1 MVRGG
6 DPKKP
11 RGKMS
16 SYAFFVQTCREE
28 HKKKHPDAGVNFAE
42 FSKKCAERWK
52 TMSPKEKLKFEEKAK
67 EDKVRWE
74 KEMKNYEP
82 PTGAKKQKRKKD
94 PNAPKR
100 PPSAFFVFCADWR
113 PKIKEE
119 NPGATIGDI
128 ARKLGVRWN
137 ATAANDK
144 VPYEKRAGKLKER
157 YEADLAAYRAKTKP
171 ESTKKA
177 STAKVEKKK
186 VEEEDDEEDDDEEE
200 DEEEEEEEEEDDDDD
215 DD

>member
-28 HKKKHPDAGVNFAE
+28 HKKKHPDASVNFSE

-52 TMSPKEKLKFEEKAK
+52 MMTNKEKTKFEEKAK
-67 EDKVRWE
+67 EDKLRWE
-74 KEMKNYEP
+74 KEMQNYVP
-82 PTGAKKQKRKKD
+82 PTGAKKIKRKKD

-100 PPSAFFVFCADWR
+100 PPSAFFVFCADRR

-119 NPGATIGDI
+119 NPGSSIGDT
-128 ARKLGVRWN
+128 AKKLGELWN
-137 ATAANDK
+137 ATSASDK
-144 VPYEKRAGKLKER
+144 IPYEKRAAKLKER
-157 YEADLAAYRAKTKP
+157 YEQDLAAYRAKTKTDT
-171 ESTKKA
+171 SKKA
-177 STAKVEKKK
+177 VAAKVEKKK
-186 VEEEDDEEDDDEEE
+186 KVV
-200 DEEEEEEEEEDDDDD
+200 EEEEEDDDDD
-215 DD
+215 DEDDDDEEEDEEEDDED

>member
-28 HKKKHPDAGVNFAE
+28 HKKKHPDASVNFSE

-52 TMSPKEKLKFEEKAK
+52 SMTSKEKIKFEEKAK

-82 PTGAKKQKRKKD
+82 PKGAKKMKRKKD

-100 PPSAFFVFCADWR
+100 PPSAFFVFCSDWR

-119 NPGATIGDI
+119 NPGSTIGDT
-128 ARKLGVRWN
+128 ARKLGLLWN
-137 ATAANDK
+137 ATAASDK
-144 VPYEKRAGKLKER
+144 IPYEKRAAKLKER
-157 YEADLAAYRAKTKP
+157 YEVDLAAYRAKTKP
-171 ESTKKA
+171 ESAKKA
-177 STAKVEKKK
+177 SAAKVEKKK
-186 VEEEDDEEDDDEEE
+186 VVEEEEEDDDDEE
-200 DEEEEEEEEEDDDDD
+200 DEEEEDDDDD
-215 DD
+215 DDD